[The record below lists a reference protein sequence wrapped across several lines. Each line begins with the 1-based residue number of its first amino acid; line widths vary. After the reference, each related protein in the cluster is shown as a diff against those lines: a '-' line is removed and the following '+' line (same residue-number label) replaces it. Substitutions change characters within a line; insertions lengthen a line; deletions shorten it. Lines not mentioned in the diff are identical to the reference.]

1 MTPDF
6 VKYFDKDIRKS
17 KCYRPPLACVPVGAI
32 KKVGRV
38 NYKQFELPVH
48 RNFEKMKGYYD
59 NLFEIII
66 NSSHPEAYKYR
77 ETDRAVNTKNTPIK
91 TS

>member
-1 MTPDF
+1 MTADS

-17 KCYRPPLACVPVGAI
+17 KCYRPPLVCLPLDAI
-32 KKVGRV
+32 KKVTKV

-48 RNFEKMKGYYD
+48 RNFEKMKGYYE
-59 NLFEIII
+59 NLFEIIL
-66 NSSHPEAYKYR
+66 SRDHPEAHKYR
-77 ETDRAVNTKNTPIK
+77 EADRAVNTKTPIK